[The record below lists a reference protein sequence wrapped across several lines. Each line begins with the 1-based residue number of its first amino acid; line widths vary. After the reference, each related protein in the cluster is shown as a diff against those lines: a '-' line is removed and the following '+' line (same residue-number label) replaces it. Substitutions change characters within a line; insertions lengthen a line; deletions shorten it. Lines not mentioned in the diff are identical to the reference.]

1 MIGDRIKKRRKELGW
16 TMEELAKK
24 MGYSTKSTI
33 SLIESGKR
41 DITQSKAVQFS
52 QVLGVSISYL
62 MGWEEKD
69 ASKPEQKSGDASAPS
84 NDLVEKAIELY
95 NKFEE
100 LTPDKQREFLYFL
113 EFLQS
118 KP

>member
-1 MIGDRIKKRRKELGW
+1 MIGDMIKKRRLELGW
-16 TMEELAKK
+16 TTEELAKR
-24 MGYSTKSTI
+24 MGYSTKGAI
-33 SLIESGKR
+33 SLIENGKR
-41 DITQSKAVQFS
+41 DITQSKVVQFS
-52 QVLGVSISYL
+52 KVLGVSIAYL
-62 MGWEEKD
+62 MEWEEKD
-69 ASKPEQKSGDASAPS
+69 ASKPEQKSGETSAPAD
-84 NDLVEKAIELY
+84 DLVKKAIELY